1 MAKQRPSKATKS
13 SKHIRA
19 SRQTGIVQ
27 APAQFATTQA
37 ATDATAVSQ
46 HKAPPT
52 NYDELFA
59 LIRTKILESNGRAA
73 LAVNHTLVVMNWE
86 LGQHILG
93 AQRQEGWGAGVIDRL
108 SADLTLAFPNVHG
121 FSPRNLKYM
130 RGFALAYPDPAIVQ
144 ALAQISW
151 YHNITL
157 LDKLSDT
164 DRRVWYAQQAFK
176 HGWSRNVL
184 VHQIESDL
192 YRRQGGRPVT
202 NFERTLPP
210 PQSDLVRQL
219 VKDPYNLEFL
229 TLGAEASERELELG
243 LIGRLKDF
251 LLELGVGFAFIGNQY
266 RLEVAGEEFFLDLLF
281 YHVHLH
287 CYVVIELK
295 IEDFKPEFAGKLNFY
310 LSAVDDQLRHPG
322 TDGPTIGVL
331 LCKGKNDVVVE
342 YALRDTTKPM
352 GVSTYR
358 LGRSLPRSVREALPG
373 EAQLRAELEKLAN
386 DQNLRIT
393 VEPENIRPPQASK
406 RPGIKKPNPKPRRKG
421 GGDAK

>member
-1 MAKQRPSKATKS
+1 M
-13 SKHIRA
+13 
-19 SRQTGIVQ
+19 VQ
-27 APAQFATTQA
+27 APAQLPSSASVPSSYEELVA
-37 ATDATAVSQ
+37 AVRDRIVQGNA
-46 HKAPPT
+46 
-52 NYDELFA
+52 
-59 LIRTKILESNGRAA
+59 RAA
-73 LAVNHTLVVMNWE
+73 FSVNHELVMLNWD
-86 LGQHILG
+86 LGKHILH
-93 AQRQEGWGAGVIDRL
+93 AQQQRGWGAGVIDRL
-108 SADLTLAFPNVHG
+108 SADLTRAFPDVQG

-130 RGFALAYPDPAIVQ
+130 RAFAQAYLDEAIVQ

-157 LDKLSDT
+157 LDKVGDT
-164 DRRVWYAQQAFK
+164 TRRIWYAQQAFK

-210 PQSDLVRQL
+210 PKSDLVRQL

-229 TLGAEASERELELG
+229 TLGTVASERELELG

-287 CYVVIELK
+287 CYVVVELK
-295 IEDFKPEFAGKLNFY
+295 TEDFKPEFAGKLNFY
-310 LSAVDDQLRHPG
+310 LSAVDDQLRHPD
-322 TDGPTIGVL
+322 TDGPTIGLL

-358 LGRSLPRSVREALPG
+358 LGKSLPASIRDALPG
-373 EAQLRAELEKLAN
+373 DAQLRAELEKLAN
-386 DQNLRIT
+386 DPDLTIT
-393 VEPENIRPPQASK
+393 VKPPNTRPHQASK
-406 RPGIKKPNPKPRRKG
+406 RPGMKKPQPRRKG
-421 GGDAK
+421 GDDAK

>member
-1 MAKQRPSKATKS
+1 MAKQLASKATNALK
-13 SKHIRA
+13 IRRTSGQSA
-19 SRQTGIVQ
+19 IVQ
-27 APAQFATTQA
+27 APASLATTQS
-37 ATDATAVSQ
+37 TAISAR
-46 HKAPPT
+46 KAEPI
-52 NYDELFA
+52 NYDELFS
-59 LIRTKILESNGRAA
+59 LIRTKILDSNARAA

-86 LGQHILG
+86 LGKHILN
-93 AQRQEGWGAGVIDRL
+93 AQEQEGWGAGVIDRL
-108 SADLTLAFPNVHG
+108 SADLTKAFPNVQG

-130 RGFALAYPDPAIVQ
+130 RAFAETYPDPIIVQ

-157 LDKLSDT
+157 LDKLPDT
-164 DRRVWYAQQAFK
+164 DRRIWYAQQAFK

-210 PQSDLVRQL
+210 LQSDLVRQL

-229 TLGAEASERELELG
+229 TLGTEASERELELG

-266 RLEVAGEEFFLDLLF
+266 HLEVAGEEFFLDLLF

-310 LSAVDDQLRHPG
+310 LSAVDDQLRHPH

-358 LGRSLPRSVREALPG
+358 LGKRLPDSVRQALPG
-373 EAQLRAELEKLAN
+373 EAQLRAELEKLVN
-386 DQNLRIT
+386 DPNLTIT
-393 VEPENIRPPQASK
+393 VKPENIRPHQASE
-406 RPGIKKPNPKPRRKG
+406 RPGTKKPKRKRKG
-421 GGDAK
+421 GNNAK

>member
-1 MAKQRPSKATKS
+1 MSKRRPAESRSKRKVGLATG
-13 SKHIRA
+13 A
-19 SRQTGIVQ
+19 SEIVHAS
-27 APAQFATTQA
+27 APIAATQA
-37 ATDATAVSQ
+37 TAQSPQ
-46 HKAPPT
+46 NSAPT
-52 NYDELFA
+52 NYDELFS
-59 LIRTKILESNGRAA
+59 LIRATILESNARAA
-73 LAVNHTLVVMNWE
+73 MAVNHIRVVMNWE
-86 LGQHILG
+86 LGKHILI

-108 SADLTLAFPNVHG
+108 STDLNRVFPNVQG

-130 RGFALAYPDPAIVQ
+130 RAFAEAWSDPAIVQ

-157 LDKLSDT
+157 LDKIADT
-164 DRRVWYAQQAFK
+164 DCRVWYAQQAFK

-192 YRRQGGRPVT
+192 YRRQGGCPVT

-229 TLGAEASERELELG
+229 TLGTEASERELELG
-243 LIGRLKDF
+243 LISRLKDF

-266 RLEVAGEEFFLDLLF
+266 RLEVGGEEFFLDLLF

-310 LSAVDDQLRHPG
+310 LSAVDDQLRHPDA
-322 TDGPTIGVL
+322 DGPTIGVL

-342 YALRDTTKPM
+342 YALRDTSKPM
-352 GVSTYR
+352 GVATYR
-358 LGRSLPRSVREALPG
+358 LGKRLPEKVRAALPG
-373 EAQLRAELEKLAN
+373 EEQWRAELAKVTTQDAIDELKK
-386 DQNLRIT
+386 IEGEMKKT
-393 VEPENIRPPQASK
+393 PK
-406 RPGIKKPNPKPRRKG
+406 RPKRRKET
-421 GGDAK
+421 DE

>member
-1 MAKQRPSKATKS
+1 MDNSRSRKQRRRPRGVTAMVQARAQLPSPVSVPS
-13 SKHIRA
+13 SYEELVAAVRDRIVQGNARAAFSVNHELVMLNWDLGKHILH
-19 SRQTGIVQ
+19 
-27 APAQFATTQA
+27 AQQ
-37 ATDATAVSQ
+37 
-46 HKAPPT
+46 
-52 NYDELFA
+52 
-59 LIRTKILESNGRAA
+59 
-73 LAVNHTLVVMNWE
+73 
-86 LGQHILG
+86 
-93 AQRQEGWGAGVIDRL
+93 QRGWGAGVIDRL
-108 SADLTLAFPNVHG
+108 SADLTRAFPNVQG

-130 RGFALAYPDPAIVQ
+130 RAFAQAYPDPAIVQ

-157 LDKLSDT
+157 LDKVADT
-164 DRRVWYAQQAFK
+164 TRRIWYAQQAFK

-229 TLGAEASERELELG
+229 TLGTEASERELELG

-310 LSAVDDQLRHPG
+310 LSAVDDQLRHPD
-322 TDGPTIGVL
+322 TDRPTIGLL

-358 LGRSLPRSVREALPG
+358 LGKSLPESVREALPG
-373 EAQLRAELEKLAN
+373 DAQLRAELEKLAN
-386 DQNLRIT
+386 DPDVAIT
-393 VEPENIRPPQASK
+393 VKPANMRAHQSSK
-406 RPGIKKPNPKPRRKG
+406 RPRVKKLQPKRKG
-421 GGDAK
+421 GDHAK